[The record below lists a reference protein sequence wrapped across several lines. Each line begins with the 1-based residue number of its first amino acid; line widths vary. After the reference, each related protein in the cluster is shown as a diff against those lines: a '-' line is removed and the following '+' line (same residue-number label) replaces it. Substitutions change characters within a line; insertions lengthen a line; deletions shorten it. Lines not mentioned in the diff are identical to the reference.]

1 MGGGNLIPG
10 RGLLFG
16 AGPQAGIEIRSSV
29 KQSLESYVPGAGRS
43 RMRKTCGL
51 DVINEWC

>member
-10 RGLLFG
+10 RGLLFR
-16 AGPQAGIEIRSSV
+16 AGPQAGIKINSSV
-29 KQSLESYVPGAGRS
+29 KQSLESYMPGTGRP

-51 DVINEWC
+51 DVIN